1 MRYFLTSSLAAS
13 LAVAACATPAPV
25 IAAPPASALATAAPP
40 AAPDRAAEAVSIM
53 QATCGANPQ
62 NAEEEINFVCS
73 LQSTKLAHIEAGR
86 TDVPSQNCPP
96 GVACDIA
103 NTSLVVRIL
112 VSPGTS
118 MDGVPRATSVEVSG
132 FDQPS
137 AHADVREL
145 VGFGPWRPM
154 TDAPVTP
161 PLMKHGRDRS
171 YELSPG
177 ATRRILELAGALREN
192 PEPATWMLCRI
203 DPKGAA
209 DAQPVVIFST
219 DPAGAF
225 VELFFGGEN
234 HAYLRNGAYYGK
246 AGAIAALATGADR
259 IETRCR
265 PPAD

>member
-1 MRYFLTSSLAAS
+1 MI
-13 LAVAACATPAPV
+13 PV
-25 IAAPPASALATAAPP
+25 PQAGVAAPPPP
-40 AAPDRAAEAVSIM
+40 AALSDRAAEAARVM
-53 QATCGANPQ
+53 QATCGGNPQ

-73 LQSTKLAHIEAGR
+73 LQSTNLAHIEADRPG
-86 TDVPSQNCPP
+86 VPTQGCAP
-96 GVACDIA
+96 GVACDIDNSA
-103 NTSLVVRIL
+103 LVVRVL
-112 VSPGTS
+112 VSPGTN
-118 MDGVPRATSVEVSG
+118 MDGVPRAVSVEVSG
-132 FDQPS
+132 FDKPS

-177 ATRRILELAGALREN
+177 ATKRILELAGALREN
-192 PEPATWMLCRI
+192 PEPTTWMLCRI

-209 DAQPVVIFST
+209 DAQPVVVFST

-225 VELFFGGEN
+225 VELFFGGET

-259 IETRCR
+259 EETRCR
-265 PPAD
+265 LPGE